1 MQIKCMTDELAVTG
15 HALHC
20 DEIISYLLSGLGHDY
35 DSFVPTITARTYPVT
50 LEEVYALLLTTES
63 RLLHNNSPIIQPTVH
78 VATRQPSFSS
88 YRGRNSYRGRGQNYR
103 DVSFY
108 NGSNGRTTFHRD
120 TMICQ
125 VCDKLGH
132 SAKKCYHRFD
142 VTYRDNAAKSSNLHG
157 LMATTS
163 TVFATDWHPD
173 TGATHRLT
181 NNMANLNLRSE
192 DYTGSDQV
200 LVGNGAG
207 LQISQIGPS
216 ILTPSKTPFVLKQLL
231 LVPEIQ
237 KNLISV
243 QQFCHDNLVCFEFH
257 DRFFLIKD

>member
-1 MQIKCMTDELAVTG
+1 MIDELAVAG

-35 DSFVPTITARTYPVT
+35 DSFVTTITAHTDPVT
-50 LEEVYALLLTTES
+50 LEEVYALLLTIES
-63 RLLHNNSPIIQPTVH
+63 RLQHHNSPIVQPTIH
-78 VATRQPSFSS
+78 VATRQFSS
-88 YRGRNSYRGRGQNYR
+88 SSYKGRNQYRGRGRNYR

-108 NGSNGRTTFHRD
+108 TGSNGRNTFHRD

-125 VCDKLGH
+125 VCDKPGH

-142 VTYRDNAAKSSNLHG
+142 VTYHDNAAKSNNLQG

-163 TVFATDWHPD
+163 SVSATDWHPD
-173 TGATHRLT
+173 TGATHHLT

-192 DYTGSDQV
+192 DYAGSDQV

-207 LQISQIGPS
+207 L
-216 ILTPSKTPFVLKQLL
+216 
-231 LVPEIQ
+231 
-237 KNLISV
+237 
-243 QQFCHDNLVCFEFH
+243 
-257 DRFFLIKD
+257 